1 MATIT
6 DQGIAGLSLNDY
18 LTALQNGWLSVDPKF
33 NIDPDAPDG
42 QLIGIQAEMFANLD
56 EGLVEAY
63 NSKDPDKATGE
74 ALTDIGKIH
83 GIPRKA
89 ATSSIAPLLVRGT
102 TGRTFAAGSIVRSNV
117 DSNLSWIVTNPIVV
131 GPDGTGT
138 GFVTAATTGALN
150 AAAGELTVIGTP
162 TSGITSVTN
171 LLAATPGQAE
181 ESDTDF
187 RIRRSQ
193 VVAIGSVAQTDSIY
207 SAIANIPGVTD
218 LKVYENPEK
227 TTDPQGIPANS
238 IAVVV
243 NGGTNDAI
251 AEAMYKKRGPTGPM
265 YGGGGTNQVEAP
277 YTSNVTGNT
286 VTMRFQRALA
296 LPIYAVIQVKRKG
309 RLPDDIADRLA
320 KAIVADSKRTLFAG
334 DSSVGFNQG
343 GYDIGEIV
351 PPGRLYTPVNKIL
364 GQYGDS
370 YVTSITIGTGAG
382 SQGTSP
388 IQPAYNQLPVF
399 DEDNISV
406 VVTS

>member
-42 QLIGIQAEMFANLD
+42 QLIGIQAEMFANFD

-89 ATSSIAPLLVRGT
+89 ATASIAPLLVRGT
-102 TGRTFAAGSIVRSNV
+102 TGATFAAGSIVRSNV
-117 DSNLSWIVTNPIVV
+117 DSNLSWLVSTPIVV
-131 GPDGTGT
+131 GSNGTGT

-207 SAIANIPGVTD
+207 SAIANIAGVTD

-265 YGGGGTNQVEAP
+265 YGGGGSNQVEVP
-277 YTSNVTGNT
+277 YTSTVTGNT

-334 DSSVGFNQG
+334 DTSVGFNQG

-370 YVTSITIGTGAG
+370 YVTSITIGTSAG
-382 SQGTSP
+382 SQGTAP

>member
-74 ALTDIGKIH
+74 ALRDIGKIH
-83 GIPRKA
+83 GIPAKA
-89 ATSSIAPLLVRGT
+89 ATFSIAPLTVRGT
-102 TGRTFAAGSIVRSNV
+102 AGRTFASGSIVRSNQ
-117 DSNLSWIVTNPIVV
+117 DNSISWIVTNPIVV
-131 GPDGTGT
+131 GANGTGS
-138 GFVTAATTGALN
+138 GFVRAASSGALN

-171 LLAATPGQAE
+171 LLAATPGQDE
-181 ESDTDF
+181 ESDTDY
-187 RIRRSQ
+187 RIRRSE
-193 VVAIGSVAQTDSIY
+193 VVAIGSSAQVDSMY
-207 SAIANIPGVTD
+207 AAIKNLDGVTD
-218 LKVYENPEK
+218 LKVYENPE
-227 TTDPQGIPANS
+227 TTADALGIPGGS

-243 NGGTNDAI
+243 NGGTDSAI

-265 YGGGGTNQVEAP
+265 YGGGGTNQVEVP
-277 YTSNVTGNT
+277 YTSDVTGNT
-286 VTMRFQRALA
+286 ATMRFQRALA
-296 LPIYAVIQVKRKG
+296 LPIYAVINVKRKG
-309 RLPDDIADRLA
+309 RLPDDIADRIR
-320 KAIVADSKRTLFAG
+320 KAVVADSKRTLFAG
-334 DSSVGFNQG
+334 DTSVGFNQG
-343 GYDIGEIV
+343 GYDIGEVV
-351 PPGRLYTPVNKIL
+351 PPGRLYTPTNKVL

-370 YVTSITIGTGAG
+370 YATGITIGTSAG
-382 SQGTSP
+382 SQAMTP

>member
-6 DQGIAGLSLNDY
+6 DQGITGLSLNDY

-42 QLIGIQAEMFANLD
+42 QLIGILSEMFANLD

-83 GIPRKA
+83 GIGRKA
-89 ATSSIAPLLVRGT
+89 ATYSIAPLTVRGT
-102 TGRTFAAGSIVRSNV
+102 AGRTFVSGSIVRSNQ
-117 DSNLSWIVTNPIVV
+117 DSNLSWIVTNSIVV
-131 GPDGTGT
+131 GADGVGT
-138 GFVTAATTGALN
+138 GFVQARTSGPIN

-171 LLAATPGQAE
+171 LLAATPGQDE

-187 RIRRSQ
+187 RLRRSET
-193 VVAIGSVAQTDSIY
+193 VAIGSSAQTDSIY
-207 SAIANIPGVTD
+207 AAIKNISGVTD

-227 TTDPQGIPANS
+227 TADANGIPANS

-243 NGGTNDAI
+243 NGGTDAEI
-251 AEAMYKKRGPTGPM
+251 AQAMYTKRGPQGSM
-265 YGGGGTNQVEAP
+265 YGGGGTNQVEVP
-277 YTSNVTGNT
+277 YTSAVTGNT
-286 VTMRFQRALA
+286 ITMRFQRALA
-296 LPIYAVIQVKRKG
+296 LPIYAVINVKRKG
-309 RLPDDIADRLA
+309 RLPDDIASRIKSA
-320 KAIVADSKRTLFAG
+320 VVADSKRRLFSG
-334 DSSVGFNQG
+334 DTSIGFNQG
-343 GYDIGEIV
+343 GYDIGEVV
-351 PPGRLYTPVNKIL
+351 PPGRLYTPVNKVL
-364 GQYGDS
+364 GVYGDS
-370 YVTSITIGTGAG
+370 YVTGITIGTSAG
-382 SQGTSP
+382 SQAVTP

-399 DEDNISV
+399 DEDNITV

>member
-63 NSKDPDKATGE
+63 NSKDPDKASGE

-83 GIPRKA
+83 GITRKA
-89 ATSSIAPLLVRGT
+89 ATFSIAPLRVTGT
-102 TGRTFAAGSIVRSNV
+102 TGATFASGSIVRSNV
-117 DSNLSWIVTNPIVV
+117 DNSLSWIVTNPIVV
-131 GPDGTGT
+131 GPSGSGT
-138 GFVTAATTGALN
+138 GFVTAASTGALN

-181 ESDTDF
+181 ESDTDY
-187 RIRRSQ
+187 RIRRAQ

-207 SAIANIPGVTD
+207 SAIANISDVTD

-227 TTDPQGIPANS
+227 TADALGIPANS

-243 NGGTNDAI
+243 NGGTDAEI
-251 AEAMYKKRGPTGPM
+251 ARAMYTHRGPQGSM
-265 YGGGGTNQVEAP
+265 YGGGGTNQVEVP
-277 YTSNVTGNT
+277 YTSSVTGNT

-296 LPIYAVIQVKRKG
+296 LPIYTVIQVKRKG
-309 RLPDDIADRLA
+309 RLPDDIADRIK
-320 KAIVADSKRTLFAG
+320 KAVVADSKRTLFAG
-334 DSSVGFNQG
+334 DTSVGFNQG

-351 PPGRLYTPVNKIL
+351 PPGRLYTPTNKIL

-370 YVTSITIGTGAG
+370 YVTGITIGTSAA
-382 SQGTSP
+382 SQGTAP

-399 DEDNISV
+399 DEDNITV
-406 VVTS
+406 QVTS